1 MTVVGSYPICCS
13 WCWLLGMDGSVEG
26 IKEKV
31 HVTPFQGL
39 YNMSP
44 KWARKRFLWLLL
56 DWLMFCAFHWP
67 SSTAERS
74 KVVCWE
80 LLCRFSAAGSHVH
93 VGQLVFNTTM
103 HVDVWDTKLEHTEL
117 LFPTAGYSA
126 FSDFLVFMFPA
137 LPSLCL
143 VSAYGCYFWQQT
155 LCSGVR
161 KYRVR

>member
-44 KWARKRFLWLLL
+44 KWVRKRFLWLLL
-56 DWLMFCAFHWP
+56 DRLMFCAFHWP

-74 KVVCWE
+74 EVVCWE
-80 LLCRFSAAGSHVH
+80 LLCCFSAGSHIH
-93 VGQLVFNTTM
+93 VGHYHARSCLGYWTRA
-103 HVDVWDTKLEHTEL
+103 HTEL
-117 LFPTAGYSA
+117 LFATAGYGA
-126 FSDFLVFMFPA
+126 FSDFLVLMFPA
-137 LPSLCL
+137 LPSLLL
-143 VSAYGCYFWQQT
+143 VSAYGYYFWQQT